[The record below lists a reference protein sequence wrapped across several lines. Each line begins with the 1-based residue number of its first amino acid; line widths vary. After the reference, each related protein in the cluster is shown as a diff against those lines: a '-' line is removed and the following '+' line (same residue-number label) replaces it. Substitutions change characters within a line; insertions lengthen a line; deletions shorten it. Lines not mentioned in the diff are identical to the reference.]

1 MPKKQYPTKPP
12 KPGGDLDILSLKKLQ
27 GCAMRE
33 LHGVG
38 NVNLVPGYYTAKAI
52 LRDAAHKIFSIT
64 GYENYS
70 AGQAVI
76 DAKAGNR
83 EWQPFIIFS
92 DIDRAADMGGHGLA
106 AFLREHNLGNV
117 LQSCARKSWTGNVVT
132 MWVWEVDYEALT
144 ALLDKWDEEDAKV
157 AAATP
162 ATKLDT
168 AAPTTPRPGAV
179 LANNC
184 GVVAG
189 AGLGRV

>member
-12 KPGGDLDILSLKKLQ
+12 KPGGDLDILSLRQLQ

-33 LHGVG
+33 LHGVS
-38 NVNLVPGYYTAKAI
+38 NVGLSRDYHPKAI
-52 LRDAAHKIFSIT
+52 LRDVAHKIFSIT
-64 GYENYS
+64 GYENYC

-76 DAKAGNR
+76 DAKTGNR

-92 DIDRAADMGGHGLA
+92 DVARAADKGGHGLA
-106 AFLREHNLGNV
+106 AFLREHKLGNV
-117 LQSCARKSWTGNVVT
+117 LQSTARKSWTGNVVT
-132 MWVWEVDYEALT
+132 MWVWEVDYEALA

-168 AAPTTPRPGAV
+168 AAPTAHHPGAV
-179 LANNC
+179 LANDC
-184 GVVAG
+184 GVVAPG
-189 AGLGRV
+189 VDQDRF